1 MSKKKLSFSFH
12 WLLSFSP
19 CISHNFLLLSLF
31 FSSFTCSHSHSLQ
44 DCTVLNVGTSNFSF
58 LYHKWPNG
66 LFILFLSP
74 FLLFLLPH
82 SSHHITINASHL
94 LWLCFNQNLFL
105 QLSLAEWPCW
115 FLFFF
120 LRRVQHTLAHFSL
133 REVRLLTS
141 HGVICPLNKLLKKYV
156 G

>member
-1 MSKKKLSFSFH
+1 MEEQPHKNTMIYVENPFSLKGKTTGQTPNNFTILNRYYNTQRYNLSKEKFSFSFH
-12 WLLSFSP
+12 SLLSSSL

-44 DCTVLNVGTSNFSF
+44 DCTVLNVGTSDFFF

-66 LFILFLSP
+66 LSILFLSP

-94 LWLCFNQNLFL
+94 L
-105 QLSLAEWPCW
+105 
-115 FLFFF
+115 
-120 LRRVQHTLAHFSL
+120 
-133 REVRLLTS
+133 
-141 HGVICPLNKLLKKYV
+141 
-156 G
+156 